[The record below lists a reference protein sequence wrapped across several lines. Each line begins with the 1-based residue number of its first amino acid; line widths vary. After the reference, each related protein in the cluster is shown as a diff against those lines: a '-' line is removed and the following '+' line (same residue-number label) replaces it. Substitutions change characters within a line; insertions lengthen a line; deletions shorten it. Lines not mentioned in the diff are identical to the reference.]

1 MTLNH
6 DGVYPMDLRLLR
18 KFDLNSLV
26 VLKVLL
32 DERHVT
38 RAAQQLNLTQSA
50 VSRSLARLRQ
60 AFDDPLLVSVGKQL
74 TLTPAATELVGP
86 LNDLLRQAE
95 ALLQPQTFDP
105 HSFQGSVRLATSDY
119 GTHSLLP
126 RLIPMLANAAP
137 GVQLTAL
144 EWPKDTLSDLE
155 QNKVDLIIGGGHVS
169 GGEIYQRVL
178 VREPLYALVRK
189 GHPFAAGINL
199 EQYLSLKHIII
210 SSTGHGL
217 TKVDRLLKEQG
228 LQREVAVRVSHF
240 FAALGII
247 ANTDHIILVP
257 QHFIKRY
264 VNRDDFVV
272 LPPPFEVPDMEVIMF
287 WHARL
292 HKDPFHQWFR
302 QFIVDELYAKRGRHN
317 QSPLITAS

>member
-1 MTLNH
+1 
-6 DGVYPMDLRLLR
+6 MDLRLLR
-18 KFDLNSLV
+18 KFDMNSLV

-32 DERHVT
+32 DECHVT

-74 TLTPAATELVGP
+74 TLTPAAIELVEP
-86 LNDLLRQAE
+86 LNALLSQAE

-105 HSFQGSVRLATSDY
+105 QRFLGSVRLATSDY
-119 GTHSLLP
+119 GTHSILP
-126 RLIPMLANAAP
+126 RLIPMVTSAAP
-137 GVQLTAL
+137 GVKLTAL

-155 QNKVDLIIGGGHVS
+155 QNKVDLIIGGGHIS
-169 GGEIYQRVL
+169 GGEIYQRVMA
-178 VREPLYALVRK
+178 REPMYALVRR

-199 EQYLSLKHIII
+199 KQYLSLKHIII

-217 TKVDRLLKEQG
+217 TEVDRLLKTQG
-228 LQREVAVRVSHF
+228 LQRDIAVRVSHF

-264 VNRDDFVV
+264 VNQDDFVV

-302 QFIVDELYAKRGRHN
+302 QFIVDELYAKRSRNN
-317 QSPLITAS
+317 QTPLTT